1 MQIYGFLMRRLTCLT
16 DDVVSSINVIR
27 NAHAMP
33 QQPGGKRRK
42 SRVCTNQALDS
53 QQSVTSVV
61 FQDDHLLATAGA
73 VDGYV
78 VHN

>member
-1 MQIYGFLMRRLTCLT
+1 M
-16 DDVVSSINVIR
+16 VSSVNVIR

-73 VDGYV
+73 VDG
-78 VHN
+78 